1 MLWLLLRKMLSDLL
15 LLLWL
20 LLRQRLNELLLL
32 RLAEL
37 LLLVRSLAELSLLG

>member
-1 MLWLLLRKMLSDLL
+1 MLTDLL

-37 LLLVRSLAELSLLG
+37 LLLVRSLAELLLLG

>member
-1 MLWLLLRKMLSDLL
+1 MLADLL

-37 LLLVRSLAELSLLG
+37 LLLVRSLAELLLLG

>member
-1 MLWLLLRKMLSDLL
+1 MLADLL

-37 LLLVRSLAELSLLG
+37 QLLVRSLAELLLLG